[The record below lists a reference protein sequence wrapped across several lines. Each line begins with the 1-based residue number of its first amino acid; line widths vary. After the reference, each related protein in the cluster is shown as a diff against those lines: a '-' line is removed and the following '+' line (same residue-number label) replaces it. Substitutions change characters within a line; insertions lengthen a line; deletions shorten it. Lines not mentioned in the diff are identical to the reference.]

1 VAAPLFRGFRPI
13 SGFRTLSKGSLRRLF
28 STFATGLPGAG
39 LLIMR
44 LVAGTVSIY
53 RAAAG
58 LSGALAIGP
67 VPQLVLQIGLGLLVL
82 AGLWTPVAG
91 TLLAVL
97 ALWRLFSHY
106 GEPWIQV
113 LLATLGVALALLGP
127 GVWSIDARLFG
138 WKRIDVRGLSAA
150 QKSRPDAR

>member
-1 VAAPLFRGFRPI
+1 
-13 SGFRTLSKGSLRRLF
+13 LRRLF

-44 LVAGTVSIY
+44 LVAGTVLVF
-53 RAAAG
+53 RAAMG

-67 VPQLVLQIGLGLLVL
+67 APLLVFQIGLGLLL
-82 AGLWTPVAG
+82 LTGLWTPVAG
-91 TLLAVL
+91 TLAAML
-97 ALWRLFSHY
+97 ALGRLVSQV

-138 WKRIDVRGLSAA
+138 WKRVDIRDRR
-150 QKSRPDAR
+150 SRPAASSER